1 MGTHSSSESLQSNLV
16 RFGRIIVSFN
26 AYAKSNGTAR
36 MMALVLAFVALFG
49 FSAFG
54 QETTGSISGTVV
66 DPSGAA
72 IPNAKVEVTG
82 GALPRGFET
91 TTDASGAYVFTSVPV
106 GKFVVTASVTG
117 FSTMMKTDVNVV
129 LGRTAQL
136 NFKLEVGQVTESVV
150 VSADAVMV
158 DTTASSS
165 AVNVDKSF
173 FDLMPKGRSF
183 YDLVNLAP
191 GARNESK
198 SGGFQVDGASGSEN
212 VFYLDGMEVTD
223 VQSGT
228 LESQNR
234 IPVELVQQVQVKNGV
249 MDAQYGGAMGGVV
262 NALVRSGTNEFHG
275 QAGFFFDNDNMEGRP
290 RPTLE
295 MDPTD
300 DTRTDIRYFQNTA
313 DDWTRWNPVFTIGG
327 PLIKNKLFFFA
338 GFMPTETN
346 YNRTVTFLSNDQTAT
361 FKRKNHQ
368 NYMANKVDYAPF
380 SKLRMNMSW
389 VWNPGYVQGSLPAR
403 QGTDSPDR
411 EWSKLGSYSAG
422 NMLSGSADF
431 VATSKLVFSF
441 RGGYHYT
448 NYNNNYAQS
457 SNTFIYSTANTM
469 YTDLP
474 SSVPVLSSAGWVQQ
488 GTSMTQFDKYRRVNL
503 NADGS
508 YLGNFG
514 GQHSLKFGWSINKLE
529 NSVNALSYPYG
540 YYRFYWNQSY
550 TCVTSQ
556 CEGKQRGTYGYYRWY
571 TYGDYGDASSENQ
584 GLFLQDN
591 WRVNKNLTLTL
602 GLRSER
608 EFLPSFAKGDIAAA
622 PPIEF
627 GWGKKVSPRIGF
639 AYDPRGDGKMVFR
652 GSWGY
657 FYDTMK
663 YEMPRGSFGGAIY
676 LTYYYAIDDPTI
688 FNTLKNYGYPTDP
701 SKLPGKFFEG
711 VDWRIASN
719 DPDNNTVDPALK
731 PMKQKMMDFGYDYSI
746 NPTLMASLRY
756 TNRRLI
762 RTIEDVGVMTP
773 DGEMYYIANP
783 GEGLTADPATWD
795 AGFPVTPKA
804 IRNYDALEFRLDKRF
819 AKSYQ
824 FVASYT
830 WSRQYG
836 NYSGLASSDEPD
848 TSGVGRTAP
857 NVNRY
862 FDLPWI
868 GYNEQGK
875 MSEGRL
881 ATDRPHTFKFFGA
894 YSLNSLLGSTTI
906 APNFVAYSGTPLTSE
921 IDALSTVP
929 IYPYNRGDLGR
940 TPIFHNMDFNVMH
953 DFKPFKSNEN
963 LKLRFEFTVFNLFN
977 TGIVTNKYVNMSHD
991 DDNQLDFEH
1000 ETDVFKSFNT
1010 RSLMTAQ
1017 GIRMDPQYNLPSN
1030 WQSPRSARIQLSF
1043 FF

>member
-1 MGTHSSSESLQSNLV
+1 
-16 RFGRIIVSFN
+16 VSFN

-36 MMALVLAFVALFG
+36 LMALVLAFVALFG
-49 FSAFG
+49 FAAFG
-54 QETTGSISGTVV
+54 QETTGSISGAVQ

-82 GALPRGFET
+82 PTLPRALES
-91 TTDASGAYVFTSVPV
+91 TTDATGNYTFTNVPAGKYVVA
-106 GKFVVTASVTG
+106 ASVTG
-117 FSTMMKTDVNVV
+117 FSTMKKTDVNVV
-129 LGRTAQL
+129 LGRTSQL
-136 NFKLEVGQVTESVV
+136 IFKLEVGQVTESVV

-158 DTTASSS
+158 DTTSSSS
-165 AVNVDKSF
+165 AVTVDKTF
-173 FDLMPKGRSF
+173 FDLIPKGRSF
-183 YDLVNLAP
+183 YDLINLAP
-191 GARNESK
+191 GARNEGK

-223 VQSGT
+223 VQTGVLDT
-228 LESQNR
+228 QNR

-262 NALVRSGTNEFHG
+262 NAVVRTGTNEYHG
-275 QAGFFFDNDNMEGRP
+275 QAGFYYDNDNMQGRP

-300 DTRTDIRYFQNTA
+300 DSRTRIRYFQNQS
-313 DDWTRWNPVFTIGG
+313 DDWTRWNPVFNLGG
-327 PLIKNKLFFFA
+327 PLVKNKLFFFS

-346 YNRTVTFLSNDQTAT
+346 YNRTVTFLSNSQTGT
-361 FKRKNHQ
+361 FKQKSRQ
-368 NYMANKVDYAPF
+368 NYMANKLDFAPF

-389 VWNPGYVQGSLPAR
+389 IWNPGYVKGALPAR
-403 QGTDSPDR
+403 QGTDSPNR
-411 EWSKLGSYSAG
+411 NWAGLGSYSAG
-422 NMLSGSADF
+422 QMLSGQADF

-457 SNTFIYSTANTM
+457 SATHIYSTSNLM
-469 YTDLP
+469 FPDLP
-474 SSVPVLSSAGWVQQ
+474 SNLVVGSTGWVQQ
-488 GTSMTQFDKYRRVNL
+488 GTSRTDFDQYRRVNL

-508 YLGNFG
+508 YLGNLG
-514 GQHSLKFGWSINKLE
+514 GQHNLKFGWSINKLE
-529 NSVNALSYPYG
+529 NSVSRLSYPNG

-556 CEGKQRGTYGYYRWY
+556 CAGKQRGTYGYYRWY
-571 TYGDYGDASSENQ
+571 TYGDFGDASSENQ
-584 GLFLQDN
+584 GLFIQDA
-591 WRVNKNLTLTL
+591 WRMNKYLTLNL
-602 GLRSER
+602 GLRTER

-627 GWGKKVSPRIGF
+627 GWGKKVSPRLGF
-639 AYDPRGDGKMVFR
+639 AFDPKGDGKMRFY
-652 GSWGY
+652 GSFGY

-676 LTYYYAIDDPTI
+676 LTYYYALDDPAV
-688 FNTLKNYGYPTDP
+688 FNTLKTYGYPNDP

-711 VDWRIASN
+711 VDWRIPSN
-719 DPDNNTVDPALK
+719 DPKSCEKQDLACSGMTIDPDLK
-731 PMKQKMMDFGYDYSI
+731 PMKQRMMDFGYDYSI
-746 NPTLMASLRY
+746 NPSLVASLRY

-762 RTIEDVGVMTP
+762 RTIEDVGTLGSG
-773 DGEMYYIANP
+773 GEVYYIANP
-783 GEGLTADPATWD
+783 GEGLTIDPKTWE

-819 AKSYQ
+819 ARNYQ
-824 FVASYT
+824 FAASYT

-836 NYSGLASSDEPD
+836 NYSGLASSDEN
-848 TSGVGRTAP
+848 GRTSP

-862 FDLPWI
+862 FDLPWL
-868 GYNEQGK
+868 GYTEKGQ

-881 ATDRPHTFKFFGA
+881 ATDRPHTFKFFGG
-894 YSLNSLLGSTTI
+894 YTLNSLLGATTI
-906 APNFVAYSGTPLTSE
+906 APNIVWYSGIPLTSE
-921 IDALSTVP
+921 INAISSVP

-940 TPIFHNMDFNVMH
+940 TPIFHNFDLNVMH
-953 DFKPFKSNEN
+953 DFKPFKANEN

-977 TGIVTNKYVNMSHD
+977 SGNVTNKYTNMSHD
-991 DDNQLDFEH
+991 DDGQLSFANDA
-1000 ETDVFKSFNT
+1000 DIFKGFNT

-1017 GIRMDPQYNLPSN
+1017 EIRIDPQYNLANS